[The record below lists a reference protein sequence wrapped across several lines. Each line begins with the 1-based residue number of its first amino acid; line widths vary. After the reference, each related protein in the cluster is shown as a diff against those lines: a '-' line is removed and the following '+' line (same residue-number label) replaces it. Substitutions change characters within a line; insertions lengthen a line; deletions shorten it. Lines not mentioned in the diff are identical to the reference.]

1 MAIRY
6 WKRMREEGA
15 KHPERGAPAADNP
28 WIDAS
33 IDGPAP
39 LPTIDL
45 DALTREDVPVE
56 ERAALYSDWADR
68 MRAKRVNAQRTIA
81 ERHAEATGTVLPG
94 QDAPSY
100 WRTDAVFATAGDDVD
115 PGSRPNPWRVQE
127 LLEVLDL
134 REGATRDDVSRAYR
148 DLAKQHHPDRFA
160 GADDD
165 VRRFHE
171 ERMAMINSAYSALR
185 QLELT

>member
-15 KHPERGAPAADNP
+15 KHPDPAARQGENP
-28 WIDAS
+28 WVDPNLA
-33 IDGPAP
+33 GPAP

-45 DALTREDVPVE
+45 DALTRDEVPVE
-56 ERAALYSDWADR
+56 ERAAMYSDWAER

-81 ERHAEATGTVLPG
+81 ERQAETTGARPAEEE
-94 QDAPSY
+94 APSY
-100 WRTDAVFATAGDDVD
+100 WRTDSVFATAGDEHA
-115 PGSRPNPWRVQE
+115 PGDRPNPWRVQE

-160 GADDD
+160 DADDE

-171 ERMAMINSAYSALR
+171 ARMAKINTAYSALR
-185 QLELT
+185 QLELA

>member
-15 KHPERGAPAADNP
+15 KHPDAAARQGENP

-33 IDGPAP
+33 LDGPAP

-45 DALTREDVPVE
+45 DALTRDEVPVE
-56 ERAALYSDWADR
+56 ERAAMYSDWADR

-81 ERHAEATGTVLPG
+81 ERHAEATGTGPTEES
-94 QDAPSY
+94 PSY
-100 WRTDAVFATAGDDVD
+100 WRTDAVFAGTDDD
-115 PGSRPNPWRVQE
+115 HAPDARPNPWRVQE

-148 DLAKQHHPDRFA
+148 DLAKQHHPDRFVD
-160 GADDD
+160 ADEE

-171 ERMAMINSAYSALR
+171 ARMARINTAYSALR
-185 QLELT
+185 QLELA